1 MNYNLLIFFTDP
13 QEGKLELL
21 SLDSKSPLQ
30 GIQSTSFGVVG
41 IYFKKKWRAIG
52 SKSIFP
58 GASNLADLMCRS
70 LGFQKAA
77 SNGIK
82 TANAYGNK
90 INLTKASIR

>member
-1 MNYNLLIFFTDP
+1 M
-13 QEGKLELL
+13 
-21 SLDSKSPLQ
+21 
-30 GIQSTSFGVVG
+30 STSFGVVG
-41 IYFKKKWRAIG
+41 IFFKEWRAIG
-52 SKSIFP
+52 SKSLFP

-90 INLTKASIR
+90 IDLTNSYLR